1 MDQLG
6 DEELMVTIA
15 EGETG
20 ALEALYDRYGG
31 PSYSLALRIL
41 GDREAA
47 EEVVQDAF
55 VAVWRSAETY
65 DPKSGR
71 LYSWLLKITRNRAI
85 DELRLRAPAGVAST
99 VSPIRRRTRKRR
111 KPPGRRS

>member
-1 MDQLG
+1 MGHAQLS

-15 EGETG
+15 EGQDG

-55 VAVWRSAETY
+55 VAVWRKAET
-65 DPKSGR
+65 DCGAGCLQPARRAGGP
-71 LYSWLLKITRNRAI
+71 LL
-85 DELRLRAPAGVAST
+85 PGVARGT
-99 VSPIRRRTRKRR
+99 RRGYLSPGNYGDRR
-111 KPPGRRS
+111 PG

>member
-1 MDQLG
+1 MGHAQLS

-15 EGETG
+15 EGQDG

-47 EEVVQDAF
+47 EEVV
-55 VAVWRSAETY
+55 
-65 DPKSGR
+65 
-71 LYSWLLKITRNRAI
+71 
-85 DELRLRAPAGVAST
+85 
-99 VSPIRRRTRKRR
+99 
-111 KPPGRRS
+111 